1 MPAPFSWLQGV
12 PVNILPYNFV
22 LPVTREEWFMVEAS
36 VTSGGL
42 KAPPFGENHG
52 GLFRSFEK
60 SGNGKYRLHAHVG
73 AGDLTLR

>member
-1 MPAPFSWLQGV
+1 ML
-12 PVNILPYNFV
+12 
-22 LPVTREEWFMVEAS
+22 EAS

-42 KAPPFGENHG
+42 EAPPFGKNHL